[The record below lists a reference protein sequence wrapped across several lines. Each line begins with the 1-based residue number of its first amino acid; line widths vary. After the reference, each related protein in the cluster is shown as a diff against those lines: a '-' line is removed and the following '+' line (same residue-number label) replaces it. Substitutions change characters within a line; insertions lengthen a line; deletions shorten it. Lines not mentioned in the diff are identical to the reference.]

1 MAAHNYVL
9 PSDDV
14 AAEHLGEGSGYPSAF
29 AAIRRKNNHELQ
41 SQQQN
46 AFTDENK
53 PSRFL

>member
-1 MAAHNYVL
+1 MAEHSYVL

-41 SQQQN
+41 SQQN

-53 PSRFL
+53 PSSS